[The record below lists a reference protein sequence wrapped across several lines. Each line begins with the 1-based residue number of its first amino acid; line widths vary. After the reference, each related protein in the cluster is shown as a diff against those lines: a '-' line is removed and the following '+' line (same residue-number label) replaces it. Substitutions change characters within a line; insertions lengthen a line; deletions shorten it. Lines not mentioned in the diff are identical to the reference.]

1 MKDRVEC
8 RRVAPDGVAQ
18 CGVLRSQHGHVLVVR
33 NSGRDH
39 GRTNVEAV
47 VGIGR
52 ILDPPEHGE
61 LQLEVDLRGGPGREG
76 EDQLQVVGPLSV
88 PARFVLH
95 V

>member
-8 RRVAPDGVAQ
+8 WRVAPDGVAQ

-33 NSGRDH
+33 NPGCDD
-39 GRTNVEAV
+39 GRTHVEAV
-47 VGIGR
+47 VGIRR
-52 ILDPPEHGE
+52 ILHPPEYRE

-76 EDQLQVVGPLSV
+76 EDQLQVVGSLSV
-88 PARFVLH
+88 PARSVLH